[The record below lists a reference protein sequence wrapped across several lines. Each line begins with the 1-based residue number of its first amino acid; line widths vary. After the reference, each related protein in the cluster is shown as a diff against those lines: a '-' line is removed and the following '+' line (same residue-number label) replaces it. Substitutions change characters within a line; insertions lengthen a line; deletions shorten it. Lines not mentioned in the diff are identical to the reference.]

1 MYHIHIMSSVG
12 KCNNYV
18 LDTLKCCRYAVRKT
32 WTYLDS
38 GGNFFFFFF
47 TGCAAKGTPQT
58 PTIYIQNHKPQ
69 THVPCIN
76 NNIFTQTLQTEIFF
90 SVHCSKQI

>member
-1 MYHIHIMSSVG
+1 MQLEKLGLTWIQVG
-12 KCNNYV
+12 I
-18 LDTLKCCRYAVRKT
+18 
-32 WTYLDS
+32 
-38 GGNFFFFFF
+38 FFFFF

-76 NNIFTQTLQTEIFF
+76 NSIFTQTLQTEIFF
-90 SVHCSKQI
+90 LSIVRNKYNLFTIPPHPHHNNILFLKQILGFVL